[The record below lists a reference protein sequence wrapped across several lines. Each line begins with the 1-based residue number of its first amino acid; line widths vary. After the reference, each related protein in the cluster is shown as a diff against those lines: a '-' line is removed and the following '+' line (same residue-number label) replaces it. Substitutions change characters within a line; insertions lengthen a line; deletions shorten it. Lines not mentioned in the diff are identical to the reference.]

1 MDVSVGKVL
10 SVLDATG
17 LSENTKVI
25 YTSDHGY
32 NIGERGLWGKS
43 NMFE

>member
-17 LSENTKVI
+17 QSKNAQVV

-32 NIGERGLWGKS
+32 NIGERGLLGEIK
-43 NMFE
+43 NV